1 MIVNLTTGQ
10 LIIKTI
16 FFADLQVLLTQNENL
31 EVAAHKLNKIIFAY
45 SLDMQ
50 RKRK

>member
-1 MIVNLTTGQ
+1 VSVDDMNLTTGQ

-16 FFADLQVLLTQNENL
+16 FFEDLQVLLTQNENNL
-31 EVAAHKLNKIIFAY
+31 DVAAHKLNKIIFAY

-50 RKRK
+50 